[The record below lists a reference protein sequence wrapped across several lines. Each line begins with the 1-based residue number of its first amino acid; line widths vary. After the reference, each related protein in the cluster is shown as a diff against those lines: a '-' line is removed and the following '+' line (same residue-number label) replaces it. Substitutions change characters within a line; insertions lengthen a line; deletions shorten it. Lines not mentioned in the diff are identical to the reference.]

1 MRSNTRQSGP
11 DSKWSLIESGLEIHY
26 DGDLPARS
34 GLGSSSSFTVGL
46 MHTLQGKMSSKEKL
60 ATDAIHIEQRPLRDM
75 RKFPI
80 Y

>member
-1 MRSNTRQSGP
+1 MTVICPHVP
-11 DSKWSLIESGLEIHY
+11 DWA
-26 DGDLPARS
+26 PAHH
-34 GLGSSSSFTVGL
+34 LQLGL